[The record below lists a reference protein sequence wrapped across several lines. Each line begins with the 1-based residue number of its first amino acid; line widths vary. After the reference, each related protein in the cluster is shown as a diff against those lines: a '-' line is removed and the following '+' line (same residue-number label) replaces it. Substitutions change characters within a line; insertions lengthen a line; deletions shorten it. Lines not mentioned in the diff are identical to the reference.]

1 MAKTSKNNI
10 YYNDDENSIADV
22 LSDMKK
28 LAESADDAI
37 EKSKYNDKQIKKDI
51 SNIEKKST
59 EQDKSISNNTKSIE
73 ELQAENKAL
82 KEENKE
88 LKNQIPS
95 RTSKWK

>member
-51 SNIEKKST
+51 SNIEEKNE
-59 EQDKSISNNTKSIE
+59 EQDKSITDNTKSIE
-73 ELQAENKAL
+73 ELKKENESLKAENQTL
-82 KEENKE
+82 KD
-88 LKNQIPS
+88 QIPL
-95 RTSKWK
+95 RNRKWK